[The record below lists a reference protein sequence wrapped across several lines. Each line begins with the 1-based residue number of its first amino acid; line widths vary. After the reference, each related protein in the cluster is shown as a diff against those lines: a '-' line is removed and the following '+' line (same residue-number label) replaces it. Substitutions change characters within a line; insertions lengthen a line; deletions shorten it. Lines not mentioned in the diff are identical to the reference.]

1 MDSLHAIGFYVSAG
15 LSVAGGLAVAFL
27 PGRGRRAVAVAIA
40 GVGVAGIYT
49 SLSAGFA
56 GVVVLVSFA
65 GCAVLLAGPAYRALE
80 PAVNGRWRQIGA
92 VAAAAFFVAL
102 AYAAFRGHFAEAWT
116 GYAPLTD
123 KAAFVGDG
131 FGATQVGRLLFTHD
145 ALSADA
151 VGALVLVALVGATAV
166 WRGRERRP

>member
-1 MDSLHAIGFYVSAG
+1 MDSLHAIGFYVSSG

-27 PGRGRRAVAVAIA
+27 QGRGRRSLALAVA

-56 GVVVLVSFA
+56 GVVALVSFA
-65 GCAVLLAGPAYRALE
+65 GCALLLAGPSYRAVE
-80 PAVNGRWRQIGA
+80 TAVSGRWRQIGA
-92 VAAAAFFVAL
+92 LAAAGLFVAL
-102 AYAAFRGHFAEAWT
+102 AWSAFRGSFGSPWT
-116 GYAPLTD
+116 GYAPWVPD
-123 KAAFVGDG
+123 SIAGDG
-131 FGATQVGRLLFTHD
+131 FGTTQVGRQLFTHD

-151 VGALVLVALVGATAV
+151 IGALVLVALVGATAV

>member
-15 LSVAGGLAVAFL
+15 LSVVGGLAVAFL
-27 PGRGRRAVAVAIA
+27 QGRGRRAVALAVA

-56 GVVVLVSFA
+56 GGVALISFA
-65 GCAVLLAGPAYRALE
+65 GCALLLAGPSYRVLE
-80 PAVNGRWRQIGA
+80 PAVSGRWRQIGA
-92 VAAAAFFVAL
+92 LAAAALFATL
-102 AYAAFRGHFAEAWT
+102 AWSAFRGSFAAPWT
-116 GYAPLTD
+116 GYAPLSSGSL
-123 KAAFVGDG
+123 AVDG
-131 FGATQVGRLLFTHD
+131 FEATQVGRQLFTHD

-151 VGALVLVALVGATAV
+151 IGALVLVALVGATAV

>member
-1 MDSLHAIGFYVSAG
+1 MDSLHAIGFYMSAG

-27 PGRGRRAVAVAIA
+27 QGRGRRAVALAVG

-56 GVVVLVSFA
+56 GVVALVSFA
-65 GCAVLLAGPAYRALE
+65 GCAALLAGPSYRVLE
-80 PAVNGRWRQIGA
+80 PAVSGRWRQIGGL
-92 VAAAAFFVAL
+92 AAAALFAAL
-102 AYAAFRGHFAEAWT
+102 AWSAFRGNYGGLWT
-116 GYAPLTD
+116 GYAPLLPD
-123 KAAFVGDG
+123 PFAGDG

-151 VGALVLVALVGATAV
+151 IGVLVLVALVGATAA

>member
-1 MDSLHAIGFYVSAG
+1 MDSLHAIGFYMSAG

-27 PGRGRRAVAVAIA
+27 PGRGRRAVALTVA
-40 GVGVAGIYT
+40 GVGVSGTYV

-56 GVVVLVSFA
+56 GVAALVSFA
-65 GCAVLLAGPAYRALE
+65 GCAVLLAGPQYRVIE
-80 PAVNGRWRQIGA
+80 PAVSGRWRQIA
-92 VAAAAFFVAL
+92 AL
-102 AYAAFRGHFAEAWT
+102 ASAALFAALAWSAFRGSFGGLWT
-116 GYAPLTD
+116 GYAPLRPD
-123 KAAFVGDG
+123 QLGGDG
-131 FGATQVGRLLFTHD
+131 FGATQVGRQLFTHD